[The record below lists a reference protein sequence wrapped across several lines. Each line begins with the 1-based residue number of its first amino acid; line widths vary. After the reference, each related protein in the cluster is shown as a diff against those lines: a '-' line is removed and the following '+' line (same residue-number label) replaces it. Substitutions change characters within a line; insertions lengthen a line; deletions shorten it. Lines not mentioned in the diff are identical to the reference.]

1 MTPEPRL
8 PRALVEAVDD
18 WHTHC
23 PGRRRAIINAPSLDE
38 PLNADLLWSAGI
50 HPWEA
55 DKATPEMLDLLR
67 RRVAEPQVVAVGE
80 AGLDR
85 VKGPSLVVQEEVFRA
100 QARIA
105 DEAGKPLII
114 HAVRTIPEI
123 IRLHKEMKP
132 RVAWIIH
139 GFRGGKEAARQLLAR
154 PGIYISLGSRYR
166 ADAEAVIPPDRL
178 LRESDTDC
186 QGTGS

>member
-8 PRALVEAVDD
+8 PGRLIEAVDD
-18 WHTHC
+18 WHTHRQD
-23 PGRRRAIINAPSLDE
+23 RRRAIINAPSLDAT
-38 PLNADLLWSAGI
+38 LADDLMWSAGI
-50 HPWEA
+50 HPWDA
-55 DKATPEMLDLLR
+55 DKATPAMLDVLR

-85 VKGPSLVVQEEVFRA
+85 VKGPSLDVQEEMFKA

-105 DEAGKPLII
+105 DEAAKPLII

-123 IRLHKEMKP
+123 IRLHKELKP
-132 RVAWIIH
+132 KVAWIIH
-139 GFRGGKEAARQLLAR
+139 GFRGGPEAARQLLAR

-178 LRESDTDC
+178 LRESDTDD
-186 QGTGS
+186 

>member
-8 PRALVEAVDD
+8 PGRLIEAVDD
-18 WHTHC
+18 WHTHRQD
-23 PGRRRAIINAPSLDE
+23 RRRAIINAPSLDA
-38 PLNADLLWSAGI
+38 PLADDLMWSVGI

-55 DKATPEMLDLLR
+55 DKATPAMLDMLR

-85 VKGPSLVVQEEVFRA
+85 VKGPSLDVQEEVFKA

-123 IRLHKEMKP
+123 IRLHKELKP
-132 RVAWIIH
+132 EVAWIIH
-139 GFRGGKEAARQLLAR
+139 GFRGGPEAARQLIAR

-166 ADAEAVIPPDRL
+166 PETEAVIPPDRL
-178 LRESDTDC
+178 LRESDMDD
-186 QGTGS
+186 